1 MVDHLFGIQRRR
13 PSGAERGGPD
23 ATDLPRAD
31 KEI

>member
-1 MVDHLFGIQRRR
+1 MVEYFDIRRLY
-13 PSGAERGGPD
+13 PAGAERGDPE